1 LHELPRFS
9 KTDRII
15 MVFATLTRP
24 AFLALGWASVGLGI
38 AGVILPVLPTTP
50 FLLVA
55 LWAFTRSSPELA
67 ERIRNHP
74 RLGPY
79 IRDWKEFGVIPRKAK
94 LLAVTMMAGS
104 FAYLWF
110 ASETP
115 LWAAVAVASA
125 LIAVAAYIVT
135 RPGRRP

>member
-1 LHELPRFS
+1 
-9 KTDRII
+9 
-15 MVFATLTRP
+15 MVFATLARP

-38 AGVILPVLPTTP
+38 VGVIFPVLPTTP

-55 LWAFTRSSPELA
+55 LWAFSRSSPELA
-67 ERIRNHP
+67 DRIRNNP

-79 IRDWKEFGVIPRKAK
+79 IRDWEEFGVIPPKAK
-94 LLAVTMMAGS
+94 LLAVAMMAGS

-110 ASETP
+110 GTAAP
-115 LWAAVAVASA
+115 AWAAIPVAAILA
-125 LIAVAAYIVT
+125 AIAAYILA

>member
-1 LHELPRFS
+1 
-9 KTDRII
+9 
-15 MVFATLTRP
+15 MVFATLARP

-38 AGVILPVLPTTP
+38 VGVIFPVLPTTP

-55 LWAFTRSSPELA
+55 LWAFSRSSPELA
-67 ERIRNHP
+67 DRIRNNP

-79 IRDWKEFGVIPRKAK
+79 IRDWEEFGVIPPKAK
-94 LLAVTMMAGS
+94 LLAVAMMAGS

-110 ASETP
+110 GTAAP
-115 LWAAVAVASA
+115 AWAAIPVAAILA
-125 LIAVAAYIVT
+125 AIAAYILT

>member
-1 LHELPRFS
+1 
-9 KTDRII
+9 
-15 MVFATLTRP
+15 MVFATLARP

-38 AGVILPVLPTTP
+38 VGVIFPVLPTTP

-55 LWAFTRSSPELA
+55 LWAFSRSSPQLA
-67 ERIRNHP
+67 ERIRNNP

-79 IRDWKEFGVIPRKAK
+79 IRDWEEFGVIPPKAK
-94 LLAVTMMAGS
+94 LLALAMMAGS

-110 ASETP
+110 GTAAP
-115 LWAAVAVASA
+115 LPATMVTAIM
-125 LIAVAAYIVT
+125 LIAVAVYILT

>member
-1 LHELPRFS
+1 
-9 KTDRII
+9 
-15 MVFATLTRP
+15 MVFATLARP

-38 AGVILPVLPTTP
+38 VGVIFPVLPTTP

-55 LWAFTRSSPELA
+55 LWAFSRSSPELA
-67 ERIRNHP
+67 DRIRNNP

-79 IRDWKEFGVIPRKAK
+79 IRDWEEFGVIPPKAK
-94 LLAVTMMAGS
+94 LLAVAMMAGS

-110 ASETP
+110 GTAAP
-115 LWAAVAVASA
+115 AWAAILVAAILA
-125 LIAVAAYIVT
+125 AIAAYILT

>member
-1 LHELPRFS
+1 
-9 KTDRII
+9 
-15 MVFATLTRP
+15 MVFATLARP

-38 AGVILPVLPTTP
+38 VGVIFPVLPTTP

-55 LWAFTRSSPELA
+55 LWAFSRSSPELA
-67 ERIRNHP
+67 ERIRNNP

-79 IRDWKEFGVIPRKAK
+79 IRDWEEFGVIPPKAK
-94 LLAVTMMAGS
+94 LLAVAMMAGS

-110 ASETP
+110 GTAAP
-115 LWAAVAVASA
+115 AWAAILVAAILA
-125 LIAVAAYIVT
+125 AIAAYILT

>member
-1 LHELPRFS
+1 
-9 KTDRII
+9 
-15 MVFATLTRP
+15 MVFATLARP

-38 AGVILPVLPTTP
+38 VGVIFPVLPTTP

-55 LWAFTRSSPELA
+55 LWAFSRSSPELA
-67 ERIRNHP
+67 ERIRNNP

-79 IRDWKEFGVIPRKAK
+79 IRDWEEFGVIPPKAK
-94 LLAVTMMAGS
+94 LLAMAMMAGS

-110 ASETP
+110 GTAAP
-115 LWAAVAVASA
+115 AWAAILVAAILA
-125 LIAVAAYIVT
+125 AIAAYILT

>member
-1 LHELPRFS
+1 
-9 KTDRII
+9 
-15 MVFATLTRP
+15 MVFATLARP

-38 AGVILPVLPTTP
+38 IGVIFPVLPTTP

-55 LWAFTRSSPELA
+55 LWAFSRSSPELA
-67 ERIRNHP
+67 ERIRNNP

-79 IRDWKEFGVIPRKAK
+79 IRDWEEFGVIPPKAK
-94 LLAVTMMAGS
+94 LLAMAMMAGS

-110 ASETP
+110 GTAAP
-115 LWAAVAVASA
+115 AWAAILVAAILA
-125 LIAVAAYIVT
+125 AIAAYILT

>member
-1 LHELPRFS
+1 
-9 KTDRII
+9 
-15 MVFATLTRP
+15 MVFATLARP

-38 AGVILPVLPTTP
+38 VGVIFPVLPTTP

-55 LWAFTRSSPELA
+55 LWAFSRSSPELA
-67 ERIRNHP
+67 DRIRNNP

-79 IRDWKEFGVIPRKAK
+79 IRDWEKFGVIPPKAK
-94 LLAVTMMAGS
+94 LLAVAMMAGS

-110 ASETP
+110 GTAAP
-115 LWAAVAVASA
+115 AWAAILVAAILA
-125 LIAVAAYIVT
+125 AIAAYILA

>member
-1 LHELPRFS
+1 
-9 KTDRII
+9 
-15 MVFATLTRP
+15 MVFATLARP

-38 AGVILPVLPTTP
+38 VGVIFPVLPTTP

-55 LWAFTRSSPELA
+55 LWAFSRSSPQLA
-67 ERIRNHP
+67 ERIRNNP

-79 IRDWKEFGVIPRKAK
+79 IRDWEDFGVIPPKAK
-94 LLAVTMMAGS
+94 LLAVAMMAGS

-110 ASETP
+110 GTAAP
-115 LWAAVAVASA
+115 LSAAIVLAIM
-125 LIAVAAYIVT
+125 LIAVAVYILT

>member
-1 LHELPRFS
+1 
-9 KTDRII
+9 
-15 MVFATLTRP
+15 MVFATLARP

-38 AGVILPVLPTTP
+38 VGVIFPVLPTTP

-55 LWAFTRSSPELA
+55 LWAFSRSSPELA
-67 ERIRNHP
+67 ERIRNNP

-79 IRDWKEFGVIPRKAK
+79 IRDWEEFGVIPPKAK
-94 LLAVTMMAGS
+94 LLAMAMMAGS

-110 ASETP
+110 GTAAP
-115 LWAAVAVASA
+115 AWAAILVTAILAA
-125 LIAVAAYIVT
+125 IAAYILT